1 MFRFLFFTIFTF
13 FSVLYLSAQQFT
25 VGIKLTGLSIHPA
38 GATNASLMKYKLDEN
53 GVFVFNPGI
62 RLGFEYFFYK
72 NIASIKIEQGL
83 YLDCA
88 NQFAGFT
95 HIGLRGRIFQ
105 IEKHSLNGGIGPT
118 FFFRKNWYKLDR
130 YNDAYDIFKG
140 NPEDNWQWNFFW
152 WGGEFEYNYKISE
165 TMELSTSIVPFI
177 PPYVPLIM
185 SFGLRAIKDK

>member
-1 MFRFLFFTIFTF
+1 MLKSIFLFIIIFTF
-13 FSVLYLSAQQFT
+13 FLVGHSVAQQFT

-62 RLGFEYFFYK
+62 RLNFEYFFYK

-95 HIGLRGRIFQ
+95 HIGLRGRIFET
-105 IEKHSLNGGIGPT
+105 EKHSLNGGIGPT
-118 FFFRKNWYKLDR
+118 IFFRKNWYKLDG
-130 YNDAYDIFKG
+130 YIDDVENFKG
-140 NPEDNWQWNFFW
+140 SPEDNWQWWFILY
-152 WGGEFEYNYKISE
+152 GGEFEYNYKINE
-165 TMELSTSIVPFI
+165 MKELSTSIVPFI
-177 PPYVPLIM
+177 PPFVPLVM
-185 SFGLRAIKDK
+185 SSGLRMKK